1 MTTELH
7 FDCIVIGS
15 GPAGSRAAFDA
26 AAAGMKTAIV
36 EMGFVGGTCL
46 NAGCVPTKFL
56 LGGTYTLPL
65 LAVQKKYKVASGDIH
80 IDLAALQARKE
91 RFIKGTRNSVQ
102 KQFTDAGM
110 TLLTGKASFCG
121 PQRIRVKNAEGETEY
136 SFSKCIVATGS
147 VPASFPGLKP
157 DGQSVLSAAGLLNLK
172 EAPESLII
180 VGAGAIGIEMGE
192 LFHRLETKIT
202 LVEGLPRILPAE
214 DPEVSELL
222 HSYYS
227 REGWNIHT
235 GKRIASVSTVDGQS
249 KLVFESG
256 EELSA
261 AKTLVAVGRRANTA
275 GLEFEVAGIPVKPN
289 GCIETDECL
298 RCTEHI
304 YAVGDVNGRVL
315 LAHAGDH
322 QARHAALHAAGKTDA
337 PYISPPVP
345 ACIYGTMEVMRV
357 GLTQTELTAKG
368 IHGAVSRAPLAENV
382 IPQSYGHPQGFVKMI
397 WTDTTLS
404 SVCVVGHGASHLV
417 TAAALLVDKKIEKNM
432 QIPIIFSHP
441 TLDEALES
449 AMVGPLES
457 F

>member
-1 MTTELH
+1 MTLEQH

-36 EMGFVGGTCL
+36 ELGFVGGTCL

-65 LAVQKKYKVASGDIH
+65 LAAQKKYKVVSGDVH

-102 KQFTDAGM
+102 KQFQEAGI
-110 TLLTGKASFCG
+110 TLLAGKASFTG
-121 PQRIRVKNAEGETEY
+121 PQGIKVKNAEGEAEY
-136 SFSKCIVATGS
+136 AFSKCIVATGS
-147 VPASFPGLKP
+147 VPASFPTLKP
-157 DGQSVLSAAGLLNLK
+157 DGQTVLAAASMLNLK

-192 LFHRLETKIT
+192 LFHRLGTKII

-222 HSYYS
+222 HAYFSK
-227 REGWNIHT
+227 EGWSIHT
-235 GKRIASVSTVDGQS
+235 GKRIASVNTVDGLS
-249 KLVFESG
+249 KLIFESG

-261 AKTLVAVGRRANTA
+261 DKTLVAVGRRANSA
-275 GLEFEVAGIPVKPN
+275 GLELEAAGISVKPN
-289 GCIETDECL
+289 GFVETDECL

-304 YAVGDVNGRVL
+304 YAVGDINGRVL

-322 QARHAALHAAGKTDA
+322 QARHAARHAAGKTDA
-337 PYISPPVP
+337 AYMPPPVP

-357 GLTQTELTAKG
+357 GPTQTELAGKG
-368 IHGAVSRAPLAENV
+368 VHGAVSRAPLAENV

-397 WTDTTLS
+397 WTDNVLS

-417 TAAALLVDKKIEKNM
+417 SAAALLLNAKIEKNM